1 MYSSSDS
8 FPENSNS
15 SEKKNTHKIIV
26 ISDKRA
32 TDGAKFYIH
41 VGLEVETDG
50 LYSCR
55 TK

>member
-15 SEKKNTHKIIV
+15 SEKKTHTIIV